1 MLSLRR
7 NIQVGLPNFSLKGRF
22 GKQPSLTGGVA
33 QVAEHL
39 LCKLKALSWLHY
51 LRESV
56 TEACLKEPPHRQLI
70 IAEDTVVTTQQKEW
84 EHDWR
89 A

>member
-1 MLSLRR
+1 
-7 NIQVGLPNFSLKGRF
+7 
-22 GKQPSLTGGVA
+22 
-33 QVAEHL
+33 VAEHL